1 MSGTSRRNRSFP
13 VVGMLAGLLLTAVV
27 SGSANAN
34 FIGPYDVANW
44 TAVQNYDATVN
55 TTAAP
60 TTIVLTGAN
69 DQDTTTGGP
78 PDDLDFTIASVSGS
92 VVQFDWT
99 YTSTD
104 IGNWDWSAFL
114 LDGVEMVLADNA
126 AQPAGGTFALPLLTG
141 EVFGFR
147 VHSEDRG
154 YGAGVL
160 TITNFTV
167 SPEPGSGVLLLV
179 GLIGLAASGSKRR
192 AAALIERRA

>member
-1 MSGTSRRNRSFP
+1 L
-13 VVGMLAGLLLTAVV
+13 LAGLLLTAVV
-27 SGSANAN
+27 SGSAKAN

-55 TTAAP
+55 IAGAP
-60 TTIVLTGAN
+60 ATIVLTGAN
-69 DQDTTTGGP
+69 DRGATAGGA
-78 PDDLDFTIASVSGS
+78 PDDLDFTIATVSGS
-92 VVQFDWT
+92 IVQFDWT
-99 YTSTD
+99 YTSAD
-104 IGNWDWSAFL
+104 VDDWDWSAFL
-114 LDGVEMVLADNA
+114 LDGVETVLANNA
-126 AQPAGGTFALPLLTG
+126 AQPAGGTFVLPLLAG

-167 SPEPGSGVLLLV
+167 SPEPGSGVLLLG

-192 AAALIERRA
+192 AAALIERRG